1 MKNPLLV
8 PELREM
14 LATHN
19 IEELQDFCDTTPPS
33 IAAEFLG
40 SLTSDE
46 EWEILE
52 NLTPEMRALIFA
64 NFDDDV
70 KIKLIEKISPAEV
83 RDLVSRMDDEC
94 REIFFRSLNQDKQ
107 RELSDVLK
115 LCNDQ
120 DEGEPS
126 AYFERMIFEFD
137 KIIAEAHAGEEE
149 LTEEEI
155 ASEISQEIEIYKT
168 VNNRIERVNRT
179 EKGCLINIV
188 NPSKENIPLIA
199 QHFNIPV
206 DFLTA
211 SLDIDE
217 TARIEIEDNGS
228 TLIIAKVPYYDEKN
242 TDVLYFTLPI
252 GIILVNGYIITVCEK
267 PDTVIRDFID
277 NKVRHVTTANR
288 DRLVLQIILRATM
301 QYLTHLK
308 QLNNAA
314 NIIQKKLEQESRNKQ
329 LIKLFNIEK
338 SLVYFTTSLKTNAL
352 MMERILRLHVLN
364 MDDENEN
371 LCEDIVTE
379 SRQAIEMANI
389 YSDILSGMM
398 DAFASIISNNLNIV
412 MKVLTSITIIMTIPI
427 SVTSYFSMNVILP
440 IQNNPYAFLIII
452 SFSLLLS
459 IFAIVFFIKKK
470 WLVP

>member
-14 LATHN
+14 LASHN
-19 IEELQDFCDTTPPS
+19 IEELQDFCDTTPPA

-52 NLTPEMRALIFA
+52 NLSPEMRTLIFT
-64 NFDDDV
+64 NFDDEV
-70 KIKLIEKISPAEV
+70 KLRLIEKITADDARE
-83 RDLVSRMDDEC
+83 LISRMDVEN
-94 REIFFRSLNQDKQ
+94 REIFFRSMPQEKLKELRDLFLHIGDDATYPLDQQ
-107 RELSDVLK
+107 REQIVL
-115 LCNDQ
+115 
-120 DEGEPS
+120 
-126 AYFERMIFEFD
+126 EFD
-137 KIIAEAHAGEEE
+137 QIIAEAQTGEEE

-155 ASEISQEIEIYKT
+155 ASEISQEIDIYKT
-168 VNNRIERVNRT
+168 VNNRIERVGRT
-179 EKGCLINIV
+179 EKGCWINIV

-199 QHFNIPV
+199 QHFKIPV

-217 TARIEIEDNGS
+217 TARIEIEDNG
-228 TLIIAKVPYYDEKN
+228 TLIIVKVPYYDENN

-252 GIILVNGYIITVCEK
+252 GIILVNGYVITVCEK
-267 PDTVIRDFID
+267 AETVLHDFID
-277 NKVRHVTTANR
+277 NKVRYVSTINT

-301 QYLTHLK
+301 QYLGHLK

-352 MMERILRLHVLN
+352 MMERLLRLHVLR

-371 LCEDIVTE
+371 LYEDVVTE
-379 SRQAIEMANI
+379 NRQAVEMANI

-452 SFSLLLS
+452 SFSLFLS
-459 IFAIVFFIKKK
+459 LFAIVFFIKKK

>member
-14 LATHN
+14 LASRN
-19 IEELQDFCDTTPPS
+19 IEELQDFCDNTPPAV
-33 IAAEFLG
+33 AAEFLG

-52 NLTPEMRALIFA
+52 SLTPAMRALIFSK
-64 NFDDDV
+64 FDDDV
-70 KIKLIEKISPAEV
+70 KLSLMEKIGPGE
-83 RDLVSRMDDEC
+83 L
-94 REIFFRSLNQDKQ
+94 REIVCLMDAGDREDFFRGLKQDRQ
-107 RELSDVLK
+107 RALRTLISSPGEDSPGELLAACPQVL
-115 LCNDQ
+115 
-120 DEGEPS
+120 
-126 AYFERMIFEFD
+126 AEFD
-137 KIIAEAHAGEEE
+137 RIIAEAQAGEEY
-149 LTEEEI
+149 LTEEQI
-155 ASEISQEIEIYKT
+155 ASEISQEIEVYKT
-168 VNNRIERVNRT
+168 VDRRVERVSRI
-179 EKGCLINIV
+179 EKGCWINIV
-188 NPSKENIPLIA
+188 NPSKENLPLIA

-217 TARIEIEDNGS
+217 TARIEIEENA
-228 TLIIAKVPYYDEKN
+228 TLIIGKVPYYDEKN

-252 GIILVNGYIITVCEK
+252 GIILVNGSIITVCEK
-267 PDTVIRDFID
+267 PDTVLADFIE
-277 NKVRHVTTANR
+277 NRVRNVDTANR
-288 DRLVLQIILRATM
+288 ERFLLQIVLRATL

-338 SLVYFTTSLKTNAL
+338 SLVYFTTSLRSNSL
-352 MMERILRLHVLN
+352 MMERIVRLHVVK
-364 MDDENEN
+364 MDEDNES
-371 LCEDIVTE
+371 LYEDIVTE
-379 SRQAIEMANI
+379 GRQAIEMANI

-427 SVTSYFSMNVILP
+427 SVTSLFSMNVLLP
-440 IQNNPYAFLIII
+440 IQDNHYAFLIIVGA
-452 SFSLLLS
+452 SFLLS
-459 IFAIVFFIKKK
+459 LFAIVFFVKKK
-470 WLVP
+470 WLTP

>member
-14 LATHN
+14 LASHN
-19 IEELQDFCDTTPPS
+19 IEELQDFCDTTPPA

-52 NLTPEMRALIFA
+52 NLSPEMRTLIFT
-64 NFDDDV
+64 NFDDEV
-70 KIKLIEKISPAEV
+70 KLRLIEKITADDARE
-83 RDLVSRMDDEC
+83 LISRMDVEN
-94 REIFFRSLNQDKQ
+94 REIFFRSMPQEKLKELRDLFLHIGDDAAYPLDQQ
-107 RELSDVLK
+107 REQIVL
-115 LCNDQ
+115 
-120 DEGEPS
+120 
-126 AYFERMIFEFD
+126 EFD
-137 KIIAEAHAGEEE
+137 QIIAEAQTGEEE

-155 ASEISQEIEIYKT
+155 ASEISQEIDIYKT
-168 VNNRIERVNRT
+168 VNNRIERVGRT
-179 EKGCLINIV
+179 EKGCWINIV

-199 QHFNIPV
+199 QHFKIPV

-217 TARIEIEDNGS
+217 TARIEIEDNG
-228 TLIIAKVPYYDEKN
+228 TLIIVKVPYYDENN

-252 GIILVNGYIITVCEK
+252 GIILVNGYVITVCEK
-267 PDTVIRDFID
+267 AETVLHDFID
-277 NKVRHVTTANR
+277 NKVRYVSTINT

-301 QYLTHLK
+301 QYLGHLK

-352 MMERILRLHVLN
+352 MMERLLRLHVLR

-371 LCEDIVTE
+371 LYEDVVTE
-379 SRQAIEMANI
+379 NRQAVEMANI

-452 SFSLLLS
+452 SFSLFLS
-459 IFAIVFFIKKK
+459 LFAIVFFIKKK

>member
-19 IEELQDFCDTTPPS
+19 IDELQDFCDNTPPA

-70 KIKLIEKISPAEV
+70 KLKLIAKISPAEI
-83 RDLVSRMDDEC
+83 RDLVSRMDSEN
-94 REIFFRSLNQDKQ
+94 REEFFRGLNQDKQ
-107 RELSDVLK
+107 RELRDIFK
-115 LCNDQ
+115 Q
-120 DEGEPS
+120 TGEDEES
-126 AYFERMIFEFD
+126 ALPEAFAQILLEFD
-137 KIIAEAHAGEEE
+137 TIIAELQTGEEE
-149 LTEEEI
+149 LTDEEI
-155 ASEISQEIEIYKT
+155 ASEISDEIEIYKT
-168 VNNRIERVNRT
+168 ENNRFERVSRT

-188 NPSKENIPLIA
+188 NPSKENLPLIA
-199 QHFNIPV
+199 QHFNIPI

-217 TARIEIEDNGS
+217 TARIEIEDNC

-267 PDTVIRDFID
+267 SDTVIRDFIE
-277 NKVRHVTTANR
+277 NRVRHVSTANI
-288 DRLVLQIILRATM
+288 DRIVLQIILRATM

-352 MMERILRLHVLN
+352 MMERMLRLHVLS

-371 LCEDIVTE
+371 LYEDIVTE

-440 IQNNPYAFLIII
+440 IQDNPYAFLMII

-459 IFAIVFFIKKK
+459 LFAIVFFVKKK

>member
-14 LATHN
+14 LATRN
-19 IEELQDFCDTTPPS
+19 IEELQDFCDSTPPA

-40 SLTSDE
+40 SLTSEE
-46 EWEILE
+46 EWEILQ
-52 NLTPEMRALIFA
+52 NLSPEMRALIFS

-70 KIKLIEKISPAEV
+70 KLRLIERISSEEV
-83 RDLVSRMDDEC
+83 RELIALMDSEL
-94 REIFFRSLNQDKQ
+94 RESFFRNLAEDRQKQ
-107 RELSDVLK
+107 LRELFRQTG
-115 LCNDQ
+115 Q
-120 DEGEPS
+120 DTAPELYRGTEEIIS
-126 AYFERMIFEFD
+126 EFD
-137 KIIAEAHAGEEE
+137 QIIAEGQLGEEH

-155 ASEISQEIEIYKT
+155 ASEISQEIAIFKT
-168 VNNRIERVNRT
+168 INNRIEPLSRT
-179 EKGCLINIV
+179 EKGCWIHIES
-188 NPSKENIPLIA
+188 PSKENLPLIA
-199 QHFNIPV
+199 KHFKIPV

-217 TARIEIEDNGS
+217 TARIEIEDDC

-252 GIILVNGYIITVCEK
+252 GFILVNEHLITVCEK
-267 PDTVIRDFID
+267 SDTVLRDFID
-277 NKVRHVTTANR
+277 NKVRHVTTMNR
-288 DRLVLQIILRATM
+288 DRLVLQIILRATL

-338 SLVYFTTSLKTNAL
+338 SLVYFTTSLRSNAL
-352 MMERILRLHVLN
+352 MMERILRLHVLK

-371 LCEDIVTE
+371 LHEDIVTE

-452 SFSLLLS
+452 SFSLFLS
-459 IFAIVFFIKKK
+459 LFAIIFFIKKK